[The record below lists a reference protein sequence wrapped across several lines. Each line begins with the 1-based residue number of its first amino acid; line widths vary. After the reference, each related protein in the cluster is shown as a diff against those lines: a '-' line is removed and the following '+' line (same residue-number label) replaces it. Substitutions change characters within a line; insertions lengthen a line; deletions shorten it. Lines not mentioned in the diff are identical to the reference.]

1 MKNKKFLVLGSIALS
16 ACFIIPLA
24 ACTESGE
31 SNITST
37 PLAVPANVQI
47 TTTDNTDVE
56 AFSVT
61 FDAVENASPYRIYVY
76 QEGDTQA
83 KVTSTT
89 TTTGEL
95 PNDLEP
101 GDYMLSVLAVGNGIN
116 YTNSNGSEPQ
126 EFTLEKWEIAQL
138 GTVSDVEM
146 DWTVDIENQQYPVL
160 SFSGVDNPEDVQ
172 YYSVEFFSTDT
183 EGNRAEGDAVAFFNV
198 PAGSSSEVVY
208 ELTADQYGDFTPGC
222 YDIDIYARPNNTNRY
237 ENGDVVT
244 ASTVWTYGKYLTPE
258 ISVQYGYYENFG
270 PESASTDGV
279 TIFVDNYA
287 DYFAGDVFTV
297 EVYSDAACTD
307 LVTTAEF
314 TYTSRE
320 MFGIAIVNNYVSID
334 VEETLS
340 LDTAYYY
347 RVMIKGDGG
356 VVFEDSDWSEV
367 VEFTATEDNYQ
378 GSSGGGNPGGPGGG
392 GNSGGPGGGGNPG
405 GCGATITLTQIEAFA
420 QGADTVTV
428 TVDAMGTACTLTG
441 TLEAVPTDGS
451 AYTYSLSGTGG
462 MGESITGTLEI
473 VVDNTVSC
481 TVGAFGPF
489 SETTFN
495 GSWTL
500 EGGQITV
507 TMSE

>member
-24 ACTESGE
+24 ACNESGE
-31 SNITST
+31 SDITST

-61 FDAVENASPYRIYVY
+61 FDAVENASSYRIYVY

-146 DWTVDIENQQYPVL
+146 DWTLDIANQQYPVL

-198 PAGSSSEVVY
+198 PAGSSSQVEY
-208 ELTADQYGDFTPGC
+208 MLTVDQYGDLVPG
-222 YDIDIYARPNNTNRY
+222 YYVVDVYARANNTDRY
-237 ENGDVVT
+237 ENGEVVSTPVVWDDVDLITPTLTIDTENGVTAEVDNHLDLYAGLEFTFNVYSDEACTELVAAKSVTYSISSSMFGTTYTNSASFTVVEEGQTPGADELALGETYYMTVT
-244 ASTVWTYGKYLTPE
+244 ASGD
-258 ISVQYGYYENFG
+258 
-270 PESASTDGV
+270 SAFYNNSPVST
-279 TIFVDNYA
+279 
-287 DYFAGDVFTV
+287 
-297 EVYSDAACTD
+297 
-307 LVTTAEF
+307 
-314 TYTSRE
+314 
-320 MFGIAIVNNYVSID
+320 
-334 VEETLS
+334 
-340 LDTAYYY
+340 
-347 RVMIKGDGG
+347 
-356 VVFEDSDWSEV
+356 V
-367 VEFTATEDNYQ
+367 VEFTADHAGT
-378 GSSGGGNPGGPGGG
+378 GSSGGGGFP
-392 GNSGGPGGGGNPG
+392 GGPGGGGNPG
-405 GCGATITLTQIEAFA
+405 GGGATITLTQIEAFA
-420 QGADTVTV
+420 QGADTVTI
-428 TVDAMGTACTLTG
+428 TIDAMGTACTLTG